1 MKTFQ
6 IFRTV
11 SFEYFIEAET
21 EEEAI
26 MKMDKGYVK
35 PSDET
40 EVSMTVADTHDGVNW
55 ENEREAL

>member
-6 IFRTV
+6 IFRSV
-11 SFEYFIEAET
+11 SYEYFIEAET

-40 EVSMTVADTHDGVNW
+40 ELSMTVADTHDGISW
-55 ENEREAL
+55 ENEKEAV

>member
-11 SFEYFIEAET
+11 SYEYFIEAET
-21 EEEAI
+21 EAEAI

-35 PSDET
+35 PTDET
-40 EVSMTVADTHDGVNW
+40 ELSMNIADTHDGVDW
-55 ENEREAL
+55 ENEKVNT

>member
-11 SFEYFIEAET
+11 SYEYFIEAET

-35 PSDET
+35 ASDET
-40 EVSMTVADTHDGVNW
+40 EVSMTVADTHDGINW
-55 ENEREAL
+55 ENEKEAI

>member
-40 EVSMTVADTHDGVNW
+40 EVSMTVADTHDGINW
-55 ENEREAL
+55 ENEKEAI

>member
-11 SFEYFIEAET
+11 SYEYCIEAET
-21 EEEAI
+21 EAEAI

-35 PSDET
+35 PTDET
-40 EVSMTVADTHDGVNW
+40 ELSMNIADTHDGVDW
-55 ENEREAL
+55 ENEKVNV

>member
-11 SFEYFIEAET
+11 SYEYFIEAET

-40 EVSMTVADTHDGVNW
+40 EVSMTVADTHDGINW
-55 ENEREAL
+55 ENEKEAI

>member
-11 SFEYFIEAET
+11 SYEYFIEAET

-40 EVSMTVADTHDGVNW
+40 EVSMTVADTHDGINW
-55 ENEREAL
+55 ENEKEAV